1 MPSAPT
7 PVRRP
12 LLQLLRDANV
22 EFTCTRPL
30 DSVWIASLSDDSRRV
45 EKESLFVAVD
55 GTVDDGHR
63 FIAQAVDSGAGAV
76 VLSDPSRIDERV
88 PNIVVANTW
97 QTLARLAA
105 THSGLATLQAN
116 GNLHVIA
123 VTGTNGKSTTGH
135 LIRNVLREAG
145 HSTALLGT
153 IEYDLVGRQLDAP
166 WTTPPPIQL
175 AQFLV
180 EAHRHGARY
189 AVMEVSSHALDQHRT
204 DGVVFEA
211 AVFTNLSGDHLD
223 YHENSDNY
231 FRAKKRLFDNLPTV
245 SHAVINADD
254 VRSREIVSDCD
265 ARVVRFGIEQPADVR
280 AAAIRSDIHGSRFA
294 LNLAGNQGAVCLPL
308 IGRHNISNALAAA
321 ATAMALGIDPETVR
335 RALDGARTIPGR
347 LQRAEPTGKPFSVFV
362 DYAHTDDALENV
374 LTALRPLTRGKLWC
388 VFGCGGDRDRS
399 KRPRMASVAARHAD
413 RVVVTSDNPRTED
426 PMAIINDVLTGFD
439 GNLKRVTI
447 EKDRLRAIHAT
458 LQNAERNDVVLIA
471 GKGHENYQIVG
482 TERLHFDDIETVEA
496 FFAAPAT
503 AAAAEGC
510 APLKL

>member
-7 PVRRP
+7 PTRRP

-22 EFTCTRPL
+22 EFTCTKPL
-30 DSVWIASLSDDSRRV
+30 DSVWVTDLSDDSRRV

-55 GTVDDGHR
+55 GTADDGHR
-63 FIAQAVDSGAGAV
+63 FIAQAIDSGASAA
-76 VLSDPSRIDERV
+76 VLSDPSSIDERV
-88 PNIVVANTW
+88 PNIIVANTR
-97 QTLARLAA
+97 QTLAKLAA
-105 THSGLATLQAN
+105 AHSGLEALQAN
-116 GNLHVIA
+116 GDLHVIA

-135 LIRNVLREAG
+135 LIHNILREAG
-145 HSTALLGT
+145 HTTALLGT

-189 AVMEVSSHALDQHRT
+189 VVMEVSSHALDQHRS

-223 YHENSDNY
+223 YHENTDSY
-231 FRAKKRLFDNLPTV
+231 FRAKKRLFDDLPAT
-245 SHAVINADD
+245 SHAVINTDD

-265 ARVVRFGIEQPADVR
+265 ARVVSFGIEQPADVR
-280 AAAIRSDIHGSRFA
+280 AAAIRSDIQGSRFT
-294 LNLAGNQGAVCLPL
+294 LKNKAGSQGSVCLPL

-321 ATAMALGIDPETVR
+321 ATAMALGVDLETVR
-335 RALDGARTIPGR
+335 RALDSARTIPGR

-471 GKGHENYQIVG
+471 GKGHEDYQIVG
-482 TERLHFDDIETVEA
+482 TERLHFDDIEAVEA
-496 FFAAPAT
+496 FFTASAT
-503 AAAAEGC
+503 EAAAEV
-510 APLKL
+510 

>member
-1 MPSAPT
+1 MSSAPT
-7 PVRRP
+7 HTRRP

-30 DSVWIASLSDDSRRV
+30 DSVWVTGLADDSRRV

-63 FIAQAVDSGAGAV
+63 YIAQAVDSGAGAV
-76 VLSDPSRIDERV
+76 VLSDSGKIDDRV
-88 PNIVVANTW
+88 PNIVVANTR
-97 QTLARLAA
+97 QTLAKLAT
-105 THSGLATLQAN
+105 THSGLDSLQAN
-116 GNLHVIA
+116 GDLRVIA

-135 LIRNVLREAG
+135 LIRNVLRDAG
-145 HSTALLGT
+145 HPTALLGT
-153 IEYDLVGRQLDAP
+153 IEYDLIGRQLDAP

-175 AQFLV
+175 AQYLV

-189 AVMEVSSHALDQHRT
+189 MVMEVSSHALDQHRT
-204 DGVVFEA
+204 DGVIFEA
-211 AVFTNLSGDHLD
+211 AAFTNLSGDHLD
-223 YHENSDNY
+223 YHENTDSY
-231 FRAKKRLFDNLPTV
+231 FRAKKRLFDELPTT

-254 VRSREIVSDCD
+254 VRSRKIVSDCD
-265 ARVVRFGIEQPADVR
+265 ACIVRFGIDQPADVR
-280 AAAIRSDIHGSRFA
+280 AVSIRSDIEGSRFT
-294 LNLAGNQGAVCLPL
+294 LNLAGNQGPVCLPL

-321 ATAMALGIDPETVR
+321 ATAMALGIDHETIR
-335 RALDGARTIPGR
+335 SALDGARTVPGR
-347 LQRAEPTGKPFSVFV
+347 LQRAEQIGKPISVFV

-413 RVVVTSDNPRTED
+413 RIVVTSDNPRTED
-426 PMAIINDVLTGFD
+426 PMTIINDVLTGFGGD
-439 GNLKRVTI
+439 LQRVTI
-447 EKDRLRAIHAT
+447 EQDRLQAIHTT

-471 GKGHENYQIVG
+471 GKGHEDYQIVG

-503 AAAAEGC
+503 EPAAEGC